1 MNRKNMRH
9 RYAFA
14 GAYLACFVVIEFG
27 YALLTPDAQARLIAW
42 ASTSVA
48 NLEHEP
54 ALPLVFS
61 ALVTPGDFVIWP
73 VLIALAVFGAN
84 RALGNARTA
93 LVCLAGQVI
102 GSLVSEGI
110 VAYRVDAGQL
120 AVANRY
126 LTDVGPS
133 YVVVSAI
140 VIALACGTWFARAL
154 AAADLAVLVFPG
166 HIFGGLSQLDVSAVG
181 HLTAML
187 TAAAATAL
195 ILIRRRRR
203 ATSSRRSGGHVA
215 GADGHADQVGDPG
228 GAGPKE
234 QLPQRAAPE
243 RPFGQPGHQ
252 APADDR
258 GDGGEAERGGHDVQ
272 AG

>member
-181 HLTAML
+181 HLTATL

-258 GDGGEAERGGHDVQ
+258 GDGGEAERGGHHVQ